1 MKKIK
6 QINASKLAFKVLL
19 LEILITNLS
28 CIAFAE
34 TNTFPISTNENTS
47 TTLSIDKVKEIAA
60 FSLVDL
66 STIPELSEW
75 GNASVEPDITF
86 YDLDGNVTAYA
97 FNVMKDNQYD
107 GYIIASATK
116 DKYPILE
123 FSKGKLPNKISAIT
137 KKSKNEVA
145 NYANKNKLNVGK
157 SVPIYEGATFYYM
170 TYDLQENKN
179 MGKKKVI
186 VDLVTSEIISK
197 DAISEDAENVFFT
210 SKDKIET
217 IESDEI
223 EEAWSD
229 LESQMTEKA
238 GKSEMESS
246 KENGFSI
253 QATGTLKTISGVPY
267 YLANV
272 RGCAPAAAAMVL
284 GYWDTHGYP
293 NLPSGNTLIN
303 ELARA
308 MWTNDGQSHPD
319 MIDESIEKVCK
330 KHGYKNFYGVF
341 DTSLSKSEVT
351 SEIDA
356 NRPFVL
362 SMYDGGVGSGN
373 SNRYGDHAVT
383 CMGYKKMGSRVYVY
397 IHDGWDTKIHY
408 ITFGNWDDV
417 VATRVRT

>member
-1 MKKIK
+1 M
-6 QINASKLAFKVLL
+6 LL

-28 CIAFAE
+28 CIALAE
-34 TNTFPISTNENTS
+34 TNTSSISSDENTS

-123 FSKGKLPNKISAIT
+123 FSNGKLPNKISAIT

-157 SVPIYEGATFYYM
+157 SVPIYEGATFYYT
-170 TYDLQENKN
+170 TYDLQDNKN

-197 DAISEDAENVFFT
+197 DAISEDTENVFST
-210 SKDKIET
+210 SKHKIKT

-253 QATGTLKTISGVPY
+253 QATGTLKTISDVPY
-267 YLANV
+267 YLATV

-293 NLPSGNTLIN
+293 KLPSGNTLIN
-303 ELARA
+303 ELATA
-308 MWTNDGQSHPD
+308 MWTNDGQSHPN
-319 MIDESIEKVCK
+319 MIDE
-330 KHGYKNFYGVF
+330 
-341 DTSLSKSEVT
+341 
-351 SEIDA
+351 
-356 NRPFVL
+356 
-362 SMYDGGVGSGN
+362 
-373 SNRYGDHAVT
+373 GD
-383 CMGYKKMGSRVYVY
+383 
-397 IHDGWDTKIHY
+397 
-408 ITFGNWDDV
+408 
-417 VATRVRT
+417 